1 METRKNFIKEVIIIL
16 IVSVLM
22 LAVGIGCT
30 TYYFKKH
37 PGDTVT
43 NITKTEKE
51 VTVNEEGIADSVEK
65 VYDAVVTVNT
75 FKKSNGDLQP
85 YASGTGFVYKINDDD
100 AYILTNYHVV
110 KGASVVSV
118 TFTSG
123 DIVDAKVVGSDMY
136 SDIAVLKISSD
147 KVISVAELG
156 SSEDARLGDTAFAV
170 GSPVSSAYGWTV
182 TRGILSGKDRLVTL
196 NMADNQFS
204 TNNVVMSLLQT
215 DVAINS
221 GNSGGPLCNSNGEVI
236 GITSSKV
243 SSTGIEGIG
252 FAIPIEDALNTAK
265 ILEEGKEIQRP
276 YLGISTMEL
285 SYAVY
290 YGYTDSETKNGIYVN
305 EVSDGLSADK
315 AGIKKGDII
324 TYVDDEKISSTADFR
339 YEIYSHQV
347 GDTVKIKLI
356 RDGKEKEVKIKLE
369 ANSQKQ

>member
-1 METRKNFIKEVIIIL
+1 MEIKKNFKKEVFIIIL
-16 IVSVLM
+16 VTILM
-22 LAVGIGCT
+22 LGVGVGVT

-51 VTVNEEGIADSVEK
+51 VTVNEQGIADAVEK

-75 FKKSNGDLQP
+75 FKKANGVLQP
-85 YASGTGFVYKINDDD
+85 YASGTGFVYKTDDKD

-123 DIVDAKVVGSDMY
+123 DIVDAKIVGSDMY
-136 SDIAVLKISSD
+136 SDVAVLKIDSS
-147 KVISVAELG
+147 KVIAVAELG

-196 NMADNQFS
+196 NMSDSQIS
-204 TNNVVMSLLQT
+204 SNNIVMSLLQT

-252 FAIPIEDALNTAK
+252 FAIPIEDALNIAK
-265 ILEEGKEIQRP
+265 ILESGKEVQRP
-276 YLGISTMEL
+276 YLGIGTIEL
-285 SYAVY
+285 AYAVY
-290 YGYTDSETKNGIYVN
+290 YGYVDSDIDSGIYVS
-305 EVSDGLSADK
+305 EVVKGLSAAK
-315 AGIKKGDII
+315 AGIKEGDII
-324 TYVDDEKISSTADFR
+324 TQVGDKQIVSSADFR
-339 YEIYSHQV
+339 YEIYTHQV

-356 RDGKEKEVKIKLE
+356 RNGSEKEIKIKLE
-369 ANSQKQ
+369 ANS